1 MGLVITG
8 LDVEWR
14 WVGVLNSVLVGIL
27 LFITCS
33 GFCQMLSWSFFVTFC
48 F

>member
-14 WVGVLNSVLVGIL
+14 WVGVLNSVLVGTIL
-27 LFITCS
+27 FYHLLRI
-33 GFCQMLSWSFFVTFC
+33 LSNA
-48 F
+48 